1 MQVGLS
7 DLKILTGHQGRNKPS
22 LTDAPYIH
30 TLGRE
35 YLSVFNVF
43 KNVFRVLCFTDC
55 LCGFID
61 LFNCIAASLFN
72 KLTYLRKEQVVG
84 CRRCL

>member
-7 DLKILTGHQGRNKPS
+7 DLKILTGHQE

-35 YLSVFNVF
+35 YLSAYSNSDYVTNY
-43 KNVFRVLCFTDC
+43 K
-55 LCGFID
+55 
-61 LFNCIAASLFN
+61 
-72 KLTYLRKEQVVG
+72 
-84 CRRCL
+84 